1 MTNEEKK
8 HIADIV
14 KDSICSYYFDC
25 KYKHLGYT
33 VYRGTIDESH
43 MAYKDTNEIK
53 DLIAQ
58 ICKVTFMMIPKI
70 NIKVADDKA

>member
-53 DLIAQ
+53 DLIA
-58 ICKVTFMMIPKI
+58 
-70 NIKVADDKA
+70 